1 VTHLMAL
8 ASIFPYDPQIDSI
21 MGYHHLVAAYSL
33 TWVVHLC
40 YLAYVIHK
48 RRSARSLDD
57 NN

>member
-1 VTHLMAL
+1 MTHLL
-8 ASIFPYDPQIDSI
+8 ACASMFPYDSKIDSV

-40 YLAYVIHK
+40 YLGYVIHK

-57 NN
+57 K

>member
-1 VTHLMAL
+1 VTHLLGFAVT
-8 ASIFPYDPQIDSI
+8 FPYDSKIDSV

-40 YLAYVIHK
+40 YLGYVIHK

-57 NN
+57 K

>member
-1 VTHLMAL
+1 VTHLL
-8 ASIFPYDPQIDSI
+8 ACASMFPYDFKIDSV

-40 YLAYVIHK
+40 YLGYVIHK

-57 NN
+57 K

>member
-1 VTHLMAL
+1 MTHLLGFAVT
-8 ASIFPYDPQIDSI
+8 FPYDSKIDSV

-40 YLAYVIHK
+40 YLGYVIHK

-57 NN
+57 K